1 MYVPMGAL
9 SPTPACL
16 AYVFA
21 FFRNLE
27 RFCNC
32 AVVIII
38 NIVFVDDSQPV
49 ASRAGGLID
58 WNFIADFEPID
69 QMFFDSCYL
78 PKAPSLK
85 WLSCPVLE
93 C

>member
-38 NIVFVDDSQPV
+38 NIVFVGDSQPV
-49 ASRAGGLID
+49 ASRAGGL
-58 WNFIADFEPID
+58 
-69 QMFFDSCYL
+69 YR
-78 PKAPSLK
+78 
-85 WLSCPVLE
+85 LE
-93 C
+93 FYRGF

>member
-38 NIVFVDDSQPV
+38 NIVFVGDSQPV
-49 ASRAGGLID
+49 ASRAGGL
-58 WNFIADFEPID
+58 NR
-69 QMFFDSCYL
+69 
-78 PKAPSLK
+78 
-85 WLSCPVLE
+85 LE
-93 C
+93 FYRGF

>member
-1 MYVPMGAL
+1 MFFTCLCYTVVHPLVECTVMYVPMGAL

-38 NIVFVDDSQPV
+38 NIVFVGDSQPV
-49 ASRAGGLID
+49 ASRAGGL
-58 WNFIADFEPID
+58 
-69 QMFFDSCYL
+69 YR
-78 PKAPSLK
+78 
-85 WLSCPVLE
+85 LE
-93 C
+93 FYRGF